1 MAVPSLPS
9 TMIAAQVVE
18 FNKPYRI
25 HSIPTPSPS
34 SIHAYDL
41 IVRIAVASLCHTDS
55 MVARGSFHS
64 HLPITGS
71 HEGAGTVVA
80 IGSAVTNF
88 SLGDRVMCGIKTHRC
103 MECRTCRG
111 PEEYRNYC
119 PNNDGDL
126 GIRRDGAFAE
136 YAVCDARESN
146 RLPDGVDFELAA
158 PLACAGRTIF
168 RAVKRARLEK
178 GQWLGLVGSGGGL
191 GHLGIQ
197 FAKALGLKV
206 VGIDARDEGLALSR
220 EYGADEVID
229 VRKGKEAV
237 VQEVMRATEGMGCHA
252 TVNLSD
258 AASAAETACAVTMM
272 HGRMIQ
278 IAQPD
283 RVSVPMEE
291 FIFRDI
297 HVEGS
302 LLCTVQQGQE
312 MLEVVAKNGIT
323 VKTNMFYGLEQL
335 PELVESAHSGR
346 MQGKGLII
354 VDEEAVKKE
363 QEETS

>member
-1 MAVPSLPS
+1 ML
-9 TMIAAQVVE
+9 AAQVIE

-25 HSIPTPSPS
+25 HSVPTPSPS
-34 SIHAYDL
+34 SLPPSDL
-41 IVRIAVASLCHTDS
+41 LVKIAIASLCHTDS

-64 HLPITGS
+64 RLPITGS

-80 IGSAVTNF
+80 VGSAVTNF
-88 SLGDRVMCGIKTHRC
+88 SIGDRVMCGLKTHRC

-119 PNNDGDL
+119 PNHDGDL
-126 GIRRDGAFAE
+126 GILRDGAFAE

-146 RLPDGVDFELAA
+146 RLPDGVSFELAA

-168 RAVKRARLEK
+168 RGVKQARLEE

-206 VGIDARDEGLALSR
+206 VGVDARDEGLALSY
-220 EYGADEVID
+220 EYGADLVVD
-229 VRKGKEAV
+229 ARKGKEKA
-237 VQEVMRATEGMGCHA
+237 VQEVMSATEGLGCHA
-252 TVNLSD
+252 TVNISE
-258 AASAAETACAVTMM
+258 AASAAEMACAITMM

-283 RVSVPMEE
+283 QVSVPMQEL
-291 FIFRDI
+291 IFRDI
-297 HVEGS
+297 HIEGS

-312 MLEVVAKNGIT
+312 MLDVVARHGIT
-323 VKTNMFYGLEQL
+323 VKTNLFYGLEQL
-335 PELVESAHSGR
+335 PALVKFAHSGK
-346 MQGKGLII
+346 MQGKGIII
-354 VDEEAVKKE
+354 VDEEAVRKE
-363 QEETS
+363 QEAMSK